1 MRWVSCNFKVTSH
14 GFMVLE
20 THFLRFQGSSESDFL
35 ALVGSSC
42 NMKAVM
48 AWVSCNFMVT
58 LWSTSH
64 GFMVLETLRRALR
77 VGSLDLTKS
86 LHAQFR
92 SKNGLNYIP
101 QS

>member
-1 MRWVSCNFKVTSH
+1 
-14 GFMVLE
+14 
-20 THFLRFQGSSESDFL
+20 
-35 ALVGSSC
+35 
-42 NMKAVM
+42 
-48 AWVSCNFMVT
+48 MVT

-64 GFMVLETLRRALR
+64 GFMVLETLRRALQ